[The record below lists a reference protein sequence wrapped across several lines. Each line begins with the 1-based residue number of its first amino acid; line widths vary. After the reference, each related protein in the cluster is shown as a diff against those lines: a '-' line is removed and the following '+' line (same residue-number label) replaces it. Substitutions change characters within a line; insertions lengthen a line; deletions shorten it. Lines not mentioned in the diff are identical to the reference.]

1 MLGKWYSTGLS
12 MINQMNRHLAISQRS
27 LERISSGMRINRASD
42 DPAGLAI
49 SEKMRAQIR
58 GLHMAG
64 RNIQDG
70 ISLLQTAEGGLNET
84 HAILQRMRELSVQA
98 ASDTY
103 TDADREALALEFE
116 ELKKEIQR
124 ISKDVQFNSMPLLDG
139 SRNSIRIQAGAN
151 AGQYIEM
158 SIGDMSAGAIGIN
171 DLSINTRDKANE
183 AMSQLDDAIRK
194 VSSER
199 SKIGAYMNRLEHA
212 YNNAMN
218 MEENLIAAESRIRD
232 ADIAK
237 EIMNYTKANIL
248 LQANQ
253 YVMSLHMQQAYSI
266 LQLLKI
272 NGDNYKLK

>member
-1 MLGKWYSTGLS
+1 MLGTWYSSGLT
-12 MINQMNRHLAISQRS
+12 MINQMNRHLTISRQS

-58 GLHMAG
+58 GLRMAG

-98 ASDTY
+98 SSDTY

-124 ISKDVQFNSMPLLDG
+124 ISKDVQFNSMSLLDG
-139 SRNSIRIQAGAN
+139 SKSSFRIQAGAN
-151 AGQYIEM
+151 AGQYIEL
-158 SIGDMSAGAIGIN
+158 SIGDMGAEEIGIHN
-171 DLSINTRDKANE
+171 LSIDTRENANE
-183 AMSQLDDAIRK
+183 AMSKLDDAIRK

-199 SKIGAYMNRLEHA
+199 SKMGAYMNRLEHA
-212 YNNAMN
+212 YNNTMT
-218 MEENLIAAESRIRD
+218 MEENLVAAESRIRD

-253 YVMSLHMQQAYSI
+253 YVMSLHMQQAYLI
-266 LQLLKI
+266 LQLLK
-272 NGDNYKLK
+272 

>member
-27 LERISSGMRINRASD
+27 LERISTGLMINRASD

-84 HAILQRMRELSVQA
+84 HAILQRMRELSVQS

-124 ISKDVQFNSMPLLDG
+124 ISKDLQFNSMPLLDG
-139 SRNSIRIQAGAN
+139 SRSSIRIQAGAN
-151 AGQYIEM
+151 AGQYIEL
-158 SIGDMSAGAIGIN
+158 SIGDMGVDDTGIN
-171 DLSINTRDKANE
+171 IEKLSISTRDGANK
-183 AMSQLDDAIRK
+183 AMSKLDEAITK

-237 EIMNYTKANIL
+237 EIMDYTKANIL

-253 YVMSLHMQQAYSI
+253 YVMSLHMQQAYSV
-266 LQLLKI
+266 LQLLK
-272 NGDNYKLK
+272 

>member
-1 MLGKWYSTGLS
+1 MLGKWYSSGLS
-12 MINQMNRHLAISQRS
+12 MINLMNRHLTISQRS

-98 ASDTY
+98 SSDTY
-103 TDADREALALEFE
+103 TDADREALSLEFE

-124 ISKDVQFNSMPLLDG
+124 ISTDVQFNSLPLLDG
-139 SRNSIRIQAGAN
+139 SEGSFRIQSGAN
-151 AGQYIEM
+151 AGQYIEL
-158 SIGDMSAGAIGIN
+158 SIGNMGAGAIGIY
-171 DLSINTRDKANE
+171 DLSIGTREDANE
-183 AMSQLDDAIRK
+183 AISRLDDAVGK

-212 YNNAMN
+212 YNNTMT
-218 MEENLIAAESRIRD
+218 MEENLVAAESRIRD

-266 LQLLKI
+266 LQLLK
-272 NGDNYKLK
+272 

>member
-12 MINQMNRHLAISQRS
+12 MINQMNRHLTISQRS
-27 LERISSGMRINRASD
+27 LERISTGMRINRASD

-58 GLHMAG
+58 GLNMAG

-98 ASDTY
+98 ANDTY
-103 TDADREALALEFE
+103 TDEDRKALALEFE
-116 ELKKEIQR
+116 QLKEEIQR
-124 ISKDVQFNSMPLLDG
+124 ISKDMQFNSMPLLDG
-139 SRNSIRIQAGAN
+139 SRSSFRIQTGAN
-151 AGQYIEM
+151 AGQYIEL
-158 SIGDMSAGAIGIN
+158 SIGNMGAAEIGIAN
-171 DLSINTRDKANE
+171 LKIDTRQGAED
-183 AMSQLDDAIRK
+183 AMSGLDEAIRQ
-194 VSSER
+194 VSTER

-212 YNNAMN
+212 YNNTMT
-218 MEENLIAAESRIRD
+218 MEENLVAAESRIRD

-237 EIMNYTKANIL
+237 EIMNYTIANIL

-253 YVMSLHMQQAYSI
+253 YVMSLHMQQAYLI
-266 LQLLKI
+266 LQLLKPK
-272 NGDNYKLK
+272 D

>member
-12 MINQMNRHLAISQRS
+12 MINQMNRHLAISQRL
-27 LERISSGMRINRASD
+27 LERISTGMRINRASD

-58 GLHMAG
+58 GLNMAG

-98 ASDTY
+98 ANDTY
-103 TDADREALALEFE
+103 TDEDRKALALEFDQ
-116 ELKKEIQR
+116 LKAEVQR
-124 ISKDVQFNSMPLLDG
+124 ISQDMQFNSMPLLDG
-139 SRNSIRIQAGAN
+139 SRSSIRIQAGAN
-151 AGQYIEM
+151 AGQYIEL
-158 SIGDMSAGAIGIN
+158 SIGDMSADAIGI
-171 DLSINTRDKANE
+171 DKLEIGTREDAEKAMSGLDKAI
-183 AMSQLDDAIRK
+183 SK
-194 VSSER
+194 VSTER
-199 SKIGAYMNRLEHA
+199 SKLGAYMNRLEHA
-212 YNNAMN
+212 YNNTLT

-266 LQLLKI
+266 LQLLKPK
-272 NGDNYKLK
+272 DKYWS